1 MQLVFC
7 CCTISVESNLIRFE
21 RLPANMHLLFDEFGQ
36 NFGGR
41 EQLRERDYTCS
52 CVSGY
57 EATTPLWSGVLRS
70 YLLLLL
76 VSTARPPK
84 GFGKWDEFGTNT
96 TYSPSYNFNPEI
108 HKLTTT
114 KSKKEI
120 NNNNPEIATRFRTQ
134 KSDKNNHRNKLL
146 DLQKRSESFLTANE
160 ISESTAAEVEVEC
173 SSRLEQEQQ
182 ELPCCSTP

>member
-1 MQLVFC
+1 M
-7 CCTISVESNLIRFE
+7 NLG
-21 RLPANMHLLFDEFGQ
+21 L
-36 NFGGR
+36 
-41 EQLRERDYTCS
+41 
-52 CVSGY
+52 
-57 EATTPLWSGVLRS
+57 
-70 YLLLLL
+70 
-76 VSTARPPK
+76 